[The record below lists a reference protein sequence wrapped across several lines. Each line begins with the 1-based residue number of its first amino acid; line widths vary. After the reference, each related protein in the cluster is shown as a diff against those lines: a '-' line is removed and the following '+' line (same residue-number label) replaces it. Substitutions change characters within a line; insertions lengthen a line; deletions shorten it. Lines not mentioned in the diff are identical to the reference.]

1 MSSLDYFD
9 ILNRTAETLLLES
22 TLCFIHVVLQVTSD
36 LIVTVQHHGGIS
48 NRYARFSISVLM
60 RETSSIPG
68 LLSFQISLLI
78 TPRTNRTGK
87 FSFFD
92 GGTCYLCLL
101 ACFLKINTK

>member
-9 ILNRTAETLLLES
+9 TLNRTAETLLLES

-87 FSFFD
+87 LSLMA
-92 GGTCYLCLL
+92 GL
-101 ACFLKINTK
+101 AIFVILHAF